1 MISTNLK
8 WSSWSGFVPH
18 DNTKIPVPTE
28 IERKAHVFKVER
40 REARLHDAPNATG
53 PDFVCKTIVRPQSIA
68 APPRS
73 PPRFPPAV
81 DRACMCLWYCHPKNT
96 AVLVAPRTDWML
108 FLAKRML
115 RRARICITFYAF
127 IGLCGRVRFIVTTR
141 ISGTLFFRV
150 CLFTVKVVFFPREI
164 TDYKCRL
171 TPRRVGVIVTGPSL
185 AGRLHILVF
194 C

>member
-1 MISTNLK
+1 
-8 WSSWSGFVPH
+8 
-18 DNTKIPVPTE
+18 
-28 IERKAHVFKVER
+28 
-40 REARLHDAPNATG
+40 
-53 PDFVCKTIVRPQSIA
+53 
-68 APPRS
+68 
-73 PPRFPPAV
+73 
-81 DRACMCLWYCHPKNT
+81 MCLWYCHPKNT

-115 RRARICITFYAF
+115 RRARLCITFYAF

-171 TPRRVGVIVTGPSL
+171 TPLRVGWIETGPSL
-185 AGRLHILVF
+185 SGRLHSLVL
-194 C
+194 CWWVSSPESHTTRTRGPLRVTTSTLRDPSGSGRVDTLTSPVAAARAAVATGAWVESKHDM